1 MFKNQTMVTT
11 IEWWIISS
19 VWIMVWGQTA
29 WDPTAN
35 YTFNSWSMFMCRTWS
50 VLTYLHTLSPSKTM
64 QHSISLG
71 LKQKKTCQI
80 PFWCKG
86 RVFRVWTSGMSSFW
100 WFIPDCLWSLS
111 TLMNPSL
118 YSPFS
123 WICHGYVMDMSWILL
138 IYHDIYII
146 SYNTILYIYHDKFP
160 IFLNSPTVHTT
171 NACKT
176 QRCPGILEYVRDF
189 RRERGAWL
197 RSTQLPRL
205 FFTLF

>member
-64 QHSISLG
+64 QHSISLD
-71 LKQKKTCQI
+71 LKQKKKNMPNTLLMLAKMYSLKQPTGSVVAYI
-80 PFWCKG
+80 PIVCKG

-123 WICHGYVMDMSWILL
+123 WICHGYVMDMSWIVFEHQDVNRLFKKA
-138 IYHDIYII
+138 IPSAWMD
-146 SYNTILYIYHDKFP
+146 SWPWVATRFFKEKNTIVYQYPLV
-160 IFLNSPTVHTT
+160 N
-171 NACKT
+171 
-176 QRCPGILEYVRDF
+176 
-189 RRERGAWL
+189 
-197 RSTQLPRL
+197 
-205 FFTLF
+205 

>member
-1 MFKNQTMVTT
+1 MPN
-11 IEWWIISS
+11 
-19 VWIMVWGQTA
+19 
-29 WDPTAN
+29 
-35 YTFNSWSMFMCRTWS
+35 
-50 VLTYLHTLSPSKTM
+50 TLLMLAKMYS
-64 QHSISLG
+64 
-71 LKQKKTCQI
+71 LKQPTGSVVAYI
-80 PFWCKG
+80 PIVCKG

>member
-1 MFKNQTMVTT
+1 MLKWISKQFIIQCCWISQTMFKNQTMVTT

-80 PFWCKG
+80 PFWCWPKC
-86 RVFRVWTSGMSSFW
+86 
-100 WFIPDCLWSLS
+100 ILWSNQPAVL
-111 TLMNPSL
+111 
-118 YSPFS
+118 
-123 WICHGYVMDMSWILL
+123 LL
-138 IYHDIYII
+138 IYP
-146 SYNTILYIYHDKFP
+146 LYVKAVFSESELQACLLFDG
-160 IFLNSPTVHTT
+160 LSPTV
-171 NACKT
+171 CD
-176 QRCPGILEYVRDF
+176 R
-189 RRERGAWL
+189 
-197 RSTQLPRL
+197 
-205 FFTLF
+205 